1 MKELKEF
8 FIDVIV
14 ITVMYWIVYKIS
26 GNDKVSII
34 LSFVVFN
41 TLNIKQIGRDIER
54 IKNDWR

>member
-14 ITVMYWIVYKIS
+14 VTVMYWIAYEVS

-41 TLNIKQIGRDIER
+41 TLNIKQIGRDVER
-54 IKNDWR
+54 IKHD

>member
-1 MKELKEF
+1 MKALKEF

-14 ITVMYWIVYKIS
+14 VTIMYWIVYKIS

-54 IKNDWR
+54 LKR

>member
-1 MKELKEF
+1 MKALKEF

-14 ITVMYWIVYKIS
+14 VTIMYWIVYKIS

-54 IKNDWR
+54 IKND

>member
-8 FIDVIV
+8 FIDIIV

-54 IKNDWR
+54 IKND

>member
-8 FIDVIV
+8 FIDAIV

-54 IKNDWR
+54 IKND

>member
-1 MKELKEF
+1 MKALKEF

-14 ITVMYWIVYKIS
+14 IMIMYWIIYKIS

-41 TLNIKQIGRDIER
+41 TLNIKQIGRDVER
-54 IKNDWR
+54 IKND

>member
-14 ITVMYWIVYKIS
+14 IMIMYWIVYKIS

-54 IKNDWR
+54 IKHD

>member
-1 MKELKEF
+1 MKALKEF

-14 ITVMYWIVYKIS
+14 IMIMYWIVYKIS

-41 TLNIKQIGRDIER
+41 TLNIKQIERDIER
-54 IKNDWR
+54 IKND